1 MKKREVKIFSTSIL
15 GVCLILTGCG
25 LSAPTY
31 GTGKPAS
38 LQFFEDVANIT
49 SLTPT
54 NNTSQLVMKSRPKL
68 VMPSPGSRVILP
80 LPQQDVTQAGSFGG
94 TATLKQHPDRGSVSV
109 FPQKVSSIDGSENVS
124 RLNAEQRQEYLRRQ
138 RAHVGSPE
146 YRRYLTEPPLSYRQP
161 ARTAPVGQQGK
172 DEALKERERKST
184 SKRGSGK
191 KSW

>member
-1 MKKREVKIFSTSIL
+1 M
-15 GVCLILTGCG
+15 CLVLTGCG

-54 NNTSQLVMKSRPKL
+54 NNTSQIVMKSRPKL
-68 VMPSPGSRVILP
+68 VIPSPGSRVILP
-80 LPQQDVTQAGSFGG
+80 LPQQEVAQEGSFAG
-94 TATLKQHPDRGSVSV
+94 TATLKQHPSRGRNSVL
-109 FPQKVSSIDGSENVS
+109 PKKVSSIDGSENIS
-124 RLNAEQRQEYLRRQ
+124 RLNAKQRQEYLRRQ
-138 RAHVGSPE
+138 RAQVGSAE

-161 ARTAPVGQQGK
+161 AKTAPVGQLGK
-172 DEALKERERKST
+172 DEALKERERKSA

-191 KSW
+191 KS

>member
-1 MKKREVKIFSTSIL
+1 MKKRESKVFSTSIL
-15 GVCLILTGCG
+15 GMCLVLTGCG

-68 VMPSPGSRVILP
+68 VVPSSSSRAVLP
-80 LPQQDVTQAGSFGG
+80 LPQQDVAQDG
-94 TATLKQHPDRGSVSV
+94 LKQHPDRGRVPV
-109 FPQKVSSIDGSENVS
+109 FPKKVTSIDGSENVS
-124 RLNAEQRQEYLRRQ
+124 RVNAKQRQEYLRRQ
-138 RAHVGSPE
+138 RARVGSAE

-172 DEALKERERKST
+172 DEALKERERKSALKK
-184 SKRGSGK
+184 SAGK
-191 KSW
+191 KSWWPF